1 MKTALITGIGGQD
14 GSYLSELLLS
24 LGYRVHG
31 LLQPGGGQRAPLLSH
46 LSGRLSL
53 HETDLLDGDSLAGLL
68 REIRPGEIYNLAGQS
83 FVPAF
88 PADPTRTGAFDGL
101 AVESLLD
108 AIRRTDP
115 SIRFYQASTSEMFGS
130 VAISPQDETTPF
142 EPRNPYGEAK
152 VHAHRLTVNARA
164 KDGFFAVSGILFNHE
179 SPRRGER
186 FVTRKITLGAA
197 RIAAGRQETL
207 SLGNLDARRDWGFS
221 GDYVRAMWMMLQR
234 DDPTDYVVGTGEARS
249 VREFAA
255 EAFALL
261 NLDWRRYVVEDPT
274 LRRPGE
280 ADRLVAN
287 PRRARE
293 ELGWSPTVAFRDLV
307 KMMIEADVE
316 RVKAESKFSQGKR

>member
-14 GSYLSELLLS
+14 GSYLSEHLLS
-24 LGYRVHG
+24 LGYSVHG
-31 LLQPGGGQRAPLLSH
+31 LLRPGGPSGTRLPH
-46 LSGRLSL
+46 LSSRLSL
-53 HETDLLDGDSLAGLL
+53 HETDLQDGDSLARLL
-68 REIRPGEIYNLAGQS
+68 ARIRPGEIYNLAGQS

-88 PADPTRTGAFDGL
+88 HADAARSGALDGQ
-101 AVESLLD
+101 AVANLLG
-108 AIRRTDP
+108 AIRRTDR
-115 SIRFYQASTSEMFGS
+115 SIRYYQASTSEMFGS

-142 EPRNPYGEAK
+142 EPRNAYGEAK
-152 VHAHRLTVNARA
+152 VRAHRLTVDARA
-164 KDGFFAVSGILFNHE
+164 DGLYTVSGILFNPE

-249 VREFAA
+249 VGEFAA
-255 EAFALL
+255 EAFGLL
-261 NLDWRRYVVEDPT
+261 DLDWRRYVVEDGS

-280 ADRLVAN
+280 ADRLVAD

-293 ELGWSPTVAFRDLV
+293 ELGWSPEVGFGGLV
-307 KMMIEADVE
+307 RMMIEADVE
-316 RVKAESKFSQGKR
+316 RVKAEV

>member
-1 MKTALITGIGGQD
+1 MKTALITGISGQD
-14 GSYLSELLLS
+14 GSYLSEHLLA
-24 LGYRVHG
+24 LGYTVHG
-31 LLQPGGGQRAPLLSH
+31 LLRPGGRRRAGLVSH
-46 LSGRLSL
+46 LSNRLSL
-53 HETDLLDGDSLAGLL
+53 HETDLLDRDSLASLL
-68 REIRPGEIYNLAGQS
+68 ETIRPGEIYNLAGQS

-88 PADPTRTGAFDGL
+88 PADPERAGALDAK

-130 VAISPQDETTPF
+130 IAISPQDETTPF

-152 VHAHRLTVNARA
+152 VHAHRLTANARA
-164 KDGFFAVSGILFNHE
+164 DGLFAVSGILFNHE
-179 SPRRGER
+179 SPRRPER

-207 SLGNLDARRDWGFS
+207 SLGNLDSRRDWGFS

-234 DDPTDYVVGTGEARS
+234 DVPTDYVVGTGEARS

-261 NLDWRRYVVEDPT
+261 DLDWRRYVVEDQA

-280 ADRLVAN
+280 ADCLVAN

-293 ELGWSPTVAFRDLV
+293 ELGWSQTVGFRDLV

-316 RVKAESKFSQGKR
+316 RVKKGRR

>member
-1 MKTALITGIGGQD
+1 MKTALISGIGGQD
-14 GSYLSELLLS
+14 GSYLSEHLLS

-31 LLQPGGGQRAPLLSH
+31 LLRPGSLRRTGLLSQP
-46 LSGRLSL
+46 LGRLSL
-53 HETDLLDGDSLAGLL
+53 HETDLLDRDSLARLL
-68 REIRPGEIYNLAGQS
+68 REVRPGEIYNLAGQS

-88 PADPTRTGAFDGL
+88 TADPAGAGAFDGL

-115 SIRFYQASTSEMFGS
+115 SIRFYQASSSEMFGS
-130 VAISPQDETTPF
+130 IAISPQDETTPF

-152 VHAHRLTVNARA
+152 VHAHHLTANARA
-164 KDGFFAVSGILFNHE
+164 DGLFAVSGILFNHE

-186 FVTRKITLGAA
+186 FVTRRITLGAA

-261 NLDWRRYVVEDPT
+261 NLDWRRCVVEDQA

-293 ELGWSPTVAFRDLV
+293 ELGWSPNLGFRALV
-307 KMMIEADVE
+307 RMMIEADVE
-316 RVKAESKFSQGKR
+316 RVKTEA

>member
-14 GSYLSELLLS
+14 GSYLSEYLLS
-24 LGYRVHG
+24 LGHSVHG
-31 LLQPGGGQRAPLLSH
+31 LIRPGGLRSAGLLSH
-46 LSGRLSL
+46 LSNRLSL
-53 HETDLLDGDSLAGLL
+53 HETDLLDRDSLASLL
-68 REIRPGEIYNLAGQS
+68 GDIRPGEIYNLAGQS

-88 PADPTRTGAFDGL
+88 RADQARAGSFDRL
-101 AVESLLD
+101 AVLSLLD

-130 VAISPQDETTPF
+130 IAISPQDETTPF
-142 EPRNPYGEAK
+142 EPRNPYGEAR
-152 VHAHRLTVNARA
+152 VHAHRLTVDARA
-164 KDGFFAVSGILFNHE
+164 AYGLFAVSGILFNHE
-179 SPRRGER
+179 SPRRPER

-255 EAFALL
+255 EAFGLL
-261 NLDWRRYVVEDPT
+261 DLDWRRYVVEDQS

-293 ELGWSPTVAFRDLV
+293 ELGWSPTVGFRELV
-307 KMMIEADVE
+307 KMMVEADVE
-316 RVKAESKFSQGKR
+316 RVKTES

>member
-14 GSYLSELLLS
+14 GSYLSEHLLS
-24 LGYRVHG
+24 LGYSVHG
-31 LLQPGGGQRAPLLSH
+31 LLRPDGGRRTGLPAH
-46 LSGRLSL
+46 LTGRLSL
-53 HETDLLDGDSLAGLL
+53 HETDLLDRDSLASLL
-68 REIRPGEIYNLAGQS
+68 GEIRPGEIYNLAGQS
-83 FVPAF
+83 FVPAVA
-88 PADPTRTGAFDGL
+88 ADPARNGAIDWL

-115 SIRFYQASTSEMFGS
+115 SMRFYQASTSEMFGS

-142 EPRNPYGEAK
+142 EPRNAYGEAK
-152 VHAHRLTVNARA
+152 VHAHRLTVDARA
-164 KDGFFAVSGILFNHE
+164 AGGLFAVSGILFNPE

-197 RIAAGRQETL
+197 RIAVGRQETL

-234 DDPTDYVVGTGEARS
+234 SDPRDYVVGTGEARS

-255 EAFALL
+255 EAFSLL
-261 NLDWRRYVVEDPT
+261 NLDWRRYVVEDEA
-274 LRRPGE
+274 LRRTGE
-280 ADRLVAN
+280 ADRLVAD

-293 ELGWSPTVAFRDLV
+293 ELGWSPTVGFRDLV

-316 RVKAESKFSQGKR
+316 RVKTE